1 MHEET
6 ALDAQAEAS
15 VKKAKKKVAKKRQ
28 KGKLAAKMSK
38 ISDGVKKTEEKKKKE
53 KLSKEELAVRK
64 RVEEL
69 REQRIKNISEQIKK
83 AAEKGDSYVHISALE
98 SDSVETTLLSIIREW
113 AREQGFKL
121 TRSYNNIYEPPHGSD
136 DLPSDTR
143 AFLTISW
150 E

>member
-15 VKKAKKKVAKKRQ
+15 VKKAKKKFAKKRQ

-53 KLSKEELAVRK
+53 KLSKEELAVKK

-69 REQRIKNISEQIKK
+69 REQKIKNVSDYIKE
-83 AAEKGDSYVHISALE
+83 AAERGISHYCISALW
-98 SDSVETTLLSIIREW
+98 SDAVEMKLLHIVQEW
-113 AREQGFKL
+113 AFGQGFKHES
-121 TRSYNNIYEPPHGSD
+121 SYNEIYESPRSSD